1 MNILI
6 KLSSLVGLAI
16 APLIAVE
23 SSDCKTME
31 GKACEMKQGKCCMK
45 VEESAENENAAAVDT
60 TSFKEA
66 VENAKSSE
74 EKK

>member
-1 MNILI
+1 
-6 KLSSLVGLAI
+6 V
-16 APLIAVE
+16 VHQ
-23 SSDCKTME
+23 D
-31 GKACEMKQGKCCMK
+31 
-45 VEESAENENAAAVDT
+45 AENENAAAVDT